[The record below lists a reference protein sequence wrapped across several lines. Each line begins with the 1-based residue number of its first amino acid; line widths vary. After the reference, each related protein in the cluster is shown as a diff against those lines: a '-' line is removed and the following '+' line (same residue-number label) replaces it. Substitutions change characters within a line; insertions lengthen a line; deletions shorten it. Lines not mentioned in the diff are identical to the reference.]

1 METNTEDTIEEN
13 SSTAEETE
21 DVPTEPLENLEKPA
35 PARKPRT
42 QKQKAA
48 FEKAREALAV
58 KRAND
63 KEFKAAN
70 KKPIGRPKKVAAVKE
85 KVEPKARRSVAQG
98 GRKQTMVYVDD
109 SHTDESSDSEPESI
123 VVRRRR
129 KKRKPKKRKPQQVI
143 YISESDSGE
152 SSSESE
158 DDLRAPAQQQQQQE
172 FQFV

>member
-1 METNTEDTIEEN
+1 METNADDLTEEN
-13 SSTAEETE
+13 ASTAEETE
-21 DVPTEPLENLEKPA
+21 DEPTEPLEKLEKPA
-35 PARKPRT
+35 PVRKPRT

-98 GRKQTMVYVDD
+98 GRKQTMVAHANPDLPPTIVRHSLLLTFYALVRP
-109 SHTDESSDSEPESI
+109 SRCCFVKVLCHYCCSCVLRHTACTMPACTT
-123 VVRRRR
+123 
-129 KKRKPKKRKPQQVI
+129 
-143 YISESDSGE
+143 
-152 SSSESE
+152 
-158 DDLRAPAQQQQQQE
+158 RAPPRSSA
-172 FQFV
+172 